1 MFIVFIR
8 TAILYTLVVIVMR
21 LMGKRQIGELQPYE
35 FVITIMI
42 SDLAALPMQDTRLPL
57 LLGVIPIVTLL
68 LMKNI
73 LSQVQLKSQFARRI
87 IDGEPSIL
95 IYNSKINYTALKK
108 QQINIDEIMEELRL
122 AGYFD
127 LDEIQYAILEN
138 NGQMS
143 ILPVSQSNSGSGSS
157 NQSSGS
163 ISNSNNSTSS
173 SSGSSSSSNN
183 SSSSTPPQLPK
194 ILVSDGRINKNSLTT
209 LGKDKTWVERVLKNH
224 GIDSIDK
231 VLIAMYDTKGKFKYQ
246 LYDEYEKEC
255 NKCGIQ

>member
-68 LMKNI
+68 FLKNI
-73 LSQVQLKSQFARRI
+73 LSQLQLKSQIARRI

-95 IYNSKINYTALKK
+95 VFKSKINYQALKR
-108 QQINIDEIMEELRL
+108 QQINIDELMEEIRL

-138 NGQMS
+138 NGQLS
-143 ILPVSQSNSGSGSS
+143 ILQANSINNNKTSVSTNP
-157 NQSSGS
+157 N
-163 ISNSNNSTSS
+163 I
-173 SSGSSSSSNN
+173 
-183 SSSSTPPQLPK
+183 PMIPK
-194 ILVSDGRINKNSLTT
+194 ILVTDGKVNKNSLTS
-209 LGKDKTWVERVLKNH
+209 LGKDIKWVENILKNH
-224 GIDSIDK
+224 NIDSINK
-231 VLIAMYDTKGKFKYQ
+231 VLLAMYDTRGNFKYQ

-255 NKCGIQ
+255 NKCETQ